1 MNKRIFTAVLLMILS
16 VLMLCSCTNKNS
28 SDKINGSEIPGIS
41 GDAADGQLGEAAS
54 QSFGGQNDN
63 SNSAN
68 SDTDNVID
76 FSGAKNAESGTQAQ
90 ETDNTDTTAPETAK
104 GTSASEAISE
114 KTTETIVDEDGWIN
128 KWY

>member
-16 VLMLCSCTNKNS
+16 VLMLCSCSNKNS

-68 SDTDNVID
+68 RDADNVID

-104 GTSASEAISE
+104 GNSASEAISE
-114 KTTETIVDEDGWIN
+114 KTTEAIVDEDGWIN

>member
-1 MNKRIFTAVLLMILS
+1 MNKRIITAVLLMILS

-54 QSFGGQNDN
+54 QSFGGQGDN

-68 SDTDNVID
+68 SDADNVID

-104 GTSASEAISE
+104 GNSASEAISE
-114 KTTETIVDEDGWIN
+114 KTTEAIVDEDGWIN